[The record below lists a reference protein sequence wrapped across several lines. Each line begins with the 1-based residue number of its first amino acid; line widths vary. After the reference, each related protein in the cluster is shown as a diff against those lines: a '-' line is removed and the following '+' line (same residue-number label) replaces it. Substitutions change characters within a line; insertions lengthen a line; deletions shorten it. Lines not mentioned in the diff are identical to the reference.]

1 MNPTTRLWLRV
12 LAIVAAVALALYF
25 AAPFLVRLVGGTIA
39 VSLFLVNVLLPTAS
53 VFVLAWFAYSVFL
66 RKYWRAW
73 RINRIRE
80 GRYLREVM
88 QRSRKQ

>member
-12 LAIVAAVALALYF
+12 VAIVAALALALYF
-25 AAPFLVRLVGGTIA
+25 AAPLLVRVASGTIA
-39 VSLFLVNVLLPTAS
+39 VSVFLVNVLLPAAS
-53 VFVLAWFAYSVFL
+53 VFVLCWFAYSVFL